1 MAWEISAGRRTWS
14 MAARRPIRMAASSKS
29 MPRRTAVT
37 DTSRCAGW
45 IRAGFRGA
53 SEAAQSAAQ
62 RVIPDWR
69 RVASRRI
76 SSASLAISAAAA
88 PSACRETEDFT
99 ARFPTVLVW
108 APRVRPRR
116 APIVA
121 ATALTACRPVSRRA
135 GTLASSAVGPME
147 AAPAPRTEALA
158 MREWDAA
165 RRSAPRDHARP
176 LPRVSR

>member
-1 MAWEISAGRRTWS
+1 MAWEISAGSRTWS
-14 MAARRPIRMAASSKS
+14 MAARRLIRMVASSKS

-53 SEAAQSAAQ
+53 SEAAQAAAR

-76 SSASLAISAAAA
+76 SSASLAISAVIR
-88 PSACRETEDFT
+88 PSACPETEDFT
-99 ARFPTVLVW
+99 ARLPTVLAW

-121 ATALTACRPVSRRA
+121 ATALIACGPVTRRA
-135 GTLASSAVGPME
+135 GTLASSVGPME
-147 AAPAPRTEALA
+147 AVLAVRTEALA

-165 RRSAPRDHARP
+165 RRSAARDHAK
-176 LPRVSR
+176 LPPGVSR

>member
-45 IRAGFRGA
+45 IRAECRDA
-53 SEAAQSAAQ
+53 SEVGQSTARRA
-62 RVIPDWR
+62 IPELR

-76 SSASLAISAAAA
+76 SFANSAINAAVER
-88 PSACRETEDFT
+88 SACRETEDFT

-121 ATALTACRPVSRRA
+121 ATELTACRPITPRVR
-135 GTLASSAVGPME
+135 TPASSTVRPME
-147 AAPAPRTEALA
+147 AAPALRTEALA

-165 RRSAPRDHARP
+165 RRSAPRDHARLP
-176 LPRVSR
+176 PRVSR

>member
-1 MAWEISAGRRTWS
+1 
-14 MAARRPIRMAASSKS
+14 MAARRLIRMVASSKS

-53 SEAAQSAAQ
+53 SEAAQSPAR

-76 SSASLAISAAAA
+76 SPVNLAISAAVG
-88 PSACRETEDFT
+88 PSACREMEEDFT
-99 ARFPTVLVW
+99 ARLPTVLAW
-108 APRVRPRR
+108 APRVIPRR
-116 APIVA
+116 APTVA
-121 ATALTACRPVSRRA
+121 AMALPAWGPVSRRA
-135 GTLASSAVGPME
+135 GTLASSVGPME
-147 AAPAPRTEALA
+147 AAPALRTEALA

-165 RRSAPRDHARP
+165 RRSAPRDHAR
-176 LPRVSR
+176 LPARVSR